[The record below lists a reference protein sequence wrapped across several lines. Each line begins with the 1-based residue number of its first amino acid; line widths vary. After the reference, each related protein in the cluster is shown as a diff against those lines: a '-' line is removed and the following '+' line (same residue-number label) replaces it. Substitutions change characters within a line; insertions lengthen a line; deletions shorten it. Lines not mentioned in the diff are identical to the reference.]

1 MRLSQ
6 YWNHLWGSWAV
17 VLYLQTLQHSLI
29 IPYYEVCITYNTVE
43 IKYLCRNERLN
54 GLKTYFLQ
62 HSIDAKYNDWELR
75 SKKAFV
81 MEGNSK
87 RVQENIPRRP
97 DWGLAELIISMVTG
111 NRQRMLV
118 CIAEQFLRERK
129 EQTLARVL
137 VKLSHIYM
145 WNPLNVVDS
154 FTVLFTFC
162 DFNSSII
169 LKSNKSKEVSQV

>member
-1 MRLSQ
+1 VSWPSCGDLRSNIEFNQRLQWVLHTRELMRLSQ

-75 SKKAFV
+75 SEKHLSWKEIQREFRKTFHA
-81 MEGNSK
+81 GLTGDWLNSLSLWL
-87 RVQENIPRRP
+87 QE
-97 DWGLAELIISMVTG
+97 TG
-111 NRQRMLV
+111 KGCWSVLQSNSYVRGKNRLLP
-118 CIAEQFLRERK
+118 ESL
-129 EQTLARVL
+129 
-137 VKLSHIYM
+137 
-145 WNPLNVVDS
+145 
-154 FTVLFTFC
+154 
-162 DFNSSII
+162 
-169 LKSNKSKEVSQV
+169 